1 MAKIMWRVQEIARA
15 RGYDNARKLGFKAGI
30 YPASIEPIWE
40 GRAKQIAVRTME
52 KLCEVLEVPP
62 GDLYYYDK
70 DLPNSTD
77 PTNAPLLDWAGRTK
91 QERDEERRLLHEMR
105 ERGDIPPAIIIK

>member
-1 MAKIMWRVQEIARA
+1 MAKIMWRVQELARA

-52 KLCEVLEVPP
+52 KICETLDVAP
-62 GDLYYYDK
+62 GDLYYYEK

-77 PTNAPLLDWAGRTK
+77 PTNAPIRDWTGRTQ
-91 QERDEERRLLHEMR
+91 QERDNEQRILKEMR
-105 ERGDIPPAIIIK
+105 ERGEIPPAIILR